1 PFSFLRARSVAL
13 AGRCQALPEKCSCAF
28 SVIAHQAR
36 PCPADTFISAG
47 WACPTAPSGV
57 AFTPGQGWKTP
68 EKQPPAPDFSVDG
81 IHG

>member
-1 PFSFLRARSVAL
+1 SFFVPACPFRRTRRAW
-13 AGRCQALPEKCSCAF
+13 AGATGNMLHAF

>member
-1 PFSFLRARSVAL
+1 
-13 AGRCQALPEKCSCAF
+13 
-28 SVIAHQAR
+28 VIAHQAR